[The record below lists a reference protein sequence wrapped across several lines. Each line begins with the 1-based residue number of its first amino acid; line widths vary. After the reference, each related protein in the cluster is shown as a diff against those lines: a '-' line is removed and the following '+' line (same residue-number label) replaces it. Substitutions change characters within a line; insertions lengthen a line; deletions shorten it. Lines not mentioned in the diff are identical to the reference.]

1 MFNKVVLKI
10 ENLNH
15 EVVLHYMI
23 TTLWLCPFTNDL
35 CMTSPTSMD
44 ELRKL
49 AAKFMQLQDV
59 WKFMNNILVET
70 MSAKKK
76 EVNQNSTQ
84 RSISHQMEFKNI

>member
-1 MFNKVVLKI
+1 
-10 ENLNH
+10 
-15 EVVLHYMI
+15 
-23 TTLWLCPFTNDL
+23 
-35 CMTSPTSMD
+35 MD